1 MSSEMVNKSPWDFLV
16 LREQQG
22 VTAVFSFRV
31 VKLSETSGGGT
42 VGIPAE
48 EHFLSKPSF
57 IVLAC

>member
-1 MSSEMVNKSPWDFLV
+1 MVNKSPWDFLSS
-16 LREQQG
+16 QG
-22 VTAVFSFRV
+22 TAGCNSSFSFRV